1 MSETMR
7 ALPVTAA
14 ILILSILV
22 IGAALFSQYGMGL
35 VPCELCLL
43 QRWPWYV
50 AIALSALLL
59 ALFRTRSGRVA
70 ALLFATLFVVSSGF
84 ATYHVGVEQHIFA
97 GPDACTA
104 PALSGGHSPEELL
117 ERLRQTPVI
126 RCDVP
131 QWEVFGI
138 SLAGFNLIASVLMV
152 ALCLLAWRRG
162 GTFLSSPAP

>member
-1 MSETMR
+1 MR
-7 ALPVTAA
+7 AVPVTAA
-14 ILILSILV
+14 ILVLSIVV

-59 ALFRTRSGRVA
+59 PLLRTGHGRAA
-70 ALLFATLFVVSSGF
+70 ALLFAIVFVVSSGF

-104 PALSGGHSPEELL
+104 PALGGSHSPEELL
-117 ERLRQTPVI
+117 ARLQKTPVI

-131 QWEVFGI
+131 QWEFLGV

-152 ALCLLAWRRG
+152 ALCILAWRRDG
-162 GTFLSSPAP
+162 LLLPGRAP